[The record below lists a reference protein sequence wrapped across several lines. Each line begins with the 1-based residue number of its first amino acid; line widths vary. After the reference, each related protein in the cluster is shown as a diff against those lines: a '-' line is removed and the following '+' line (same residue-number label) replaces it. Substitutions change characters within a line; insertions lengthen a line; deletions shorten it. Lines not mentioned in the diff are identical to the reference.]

1 MVVFFGKGDIMRL
14 QIENFAKIAKADIN
28 IDGITVIAGE
38 NNTGKSTIGKALY
51 CIFNSLYDLENKI
64 YKNRLDYIETILRN
78 IPIKNEF
85 GAKGFRTRKTSN
97 DIHKIANDLLNSTE
111 KSKRNTGLVDV
122 CIKAISELDEKKVL
136 DKDTIQEFGERLNDI
151 LKVPNKAII
160 NAIINRYFD
169 AEFMGQI
176 NHVND
181 PGSVANVRLTIK
193 DKSSD
198 LNITNNEVS
207 KLDLGVQITGSAIYF
222 DDPFVLNELD
232 ERFPFYLNVMK
243 DATHSR
249 SLLEFLHTKKSANNV
264 VEEALLK
271 GKMTNVLS
279 SINSVV
285 GGEIVDGDN
294 GEGFQENGLNKPLH
308 FSNLASGLKTFI
320 IIKKLLLNGALVEKG
335 VLVLDEP
342 EVHLHP
348 EWQLKF
354 AEIIVLLQKEFNL
367 HTLLTTHSPYFL
379 RAIEVYSAKH
389 KIADRC
395 SYYMTELKENKIEI
409 VNTTNCTDE
418 IYKKLAQPFTLLDK
432 IQFGE

>member
-1 MVVFFGKGDIMRL
+1 
-14 QIENFAKIAKADIN
+14 
-28 IDGITVIAGE
+28 
-38 NNTGKSTIGKALY
+38 
-51 CIFNSLYDLENKI
+51 
-64 YKNRLDYIETILRN
+64 
-78 IPIKNEF
+78 
-85 GAKGFRTRKTSN
+85 
-97 DIHKIANDLLNSTE
+97 
-111 KSKRNTGLVDV
+111 
-122 CIKAISELDEKKVL
+122 
-136 DKDTIQEFGERLNDI
+136 
-151 LKVPNKAII
+151 
-160 NAIINRYFD
+160 
-169 AEFMGQI
+169 MGQI

-181 PGSVANVRLTIK
+181 LGSLANVSLTIK
-193 DKSSD
+193 DKSID

-232 ERFPFYLNVMK
+232 ERFPFYLNVMRES
-243 DATHSR
+243 THSR
-249 SLLEFLHTKKSANNV
+249 SLLEFLHTKKAANNV

-271 GKMTNVLS
+271 DKMTNVLS

-285 GGEIVDGDN
+285 GGEIVDGDD

-395 SYYMTELKENKIEI
+395 SYYMTELKENKIEL
-409 VNTTNCTDE
+409 VNTTSCTDE